1 MTDVPFPMLTTPG
14 QAPQV
19 AGGRLINCYPEPL
32 AATAG
37 KPNAYWRVAGL
48 SVFGTA
54 PSGVYRGGVQVAG
67 TFYGIFGNA
76 VYTWTSAGG
85 VGVALTGSVPG
96 TAFCWVAA
104 NQNVPPDVVIVVPGT
119 GAFIIAAGAV
129 SAYPGVVIGSPNS
142 VVFMSGFFLFTYG
155 SGTTFASDVNSTNIN
170 SINFATAQSKPDAL
184 YRPVPL
190 GNGQLLLCGANT
202 MEVWGPPINNLGYP
216 YSYIST
222 IYRGIPGPSAIAGN
236 EDGWGKGI
244 FFVGDDNKVSTL
256 TTYTPT
262 PISVP
267 DLDQLIEATKVG
279 VYVSRGHGM
288 VVVQSPS
295 WCWEYDTTLQSWHER
310 QSYLQSYWRGYQPI
324 NVFGNWLCGD
334 SLPGGSNLLKID
346 GSVRKEG
353 GQSDVQTLTVSGTPT
368 GGTFVL
374 SLAGNLSGT
383 IAFNATAAQ
392 VQTAL
397 SVVAAVTCSGGP
409 MPGTPV
415 VITFNSL
422 AAQSIFSLAINS
434 LTGGSSPTVAIAH
447 TVTGSAANPLK
458 MRIETGP
465 LGAFPK
471 SIRINSVELYMT
483 KGASI
488 ATGHDPDETNSMVEI
503 SMSRNGGQSW
513 SNPRQVPIGPQSIM
527 TRRARASIWGQAE
540 IQGVRWRF
548 DESAGLNFAFMGADM
563 LVDVLR

>member
-1 MTDVPFPMLTTPG
+1 MLTTPG

-54 PSGVYRGGVQVAG
+54 ASGVYRGGVQVAG
-67 TFYGIFGNA
+67 TFYGLYGST
-76 VYTWTSAGG
+76 VYTFTSAGG
-85 VGVALTGSVPG
+85 AGVALPGSIPG
-96 TAFCWVAA
+96 TQFCWFAA
-104 NQNVPPDVVIVVPGT
+104 NQNSPPDIAVVSPGI
-119 GAFIIAAGAV
+119 GAFVVTNPGGVA
-129 SAYPGVVIGSPNS
+129 AYPDPDVGSPDC
-142 VVFMSGFFLFTYG
+142 VVFLSGFFIFTYG
-155 SGTTFASDVNSTNIN
+155 SGTTIASDVNSTNIN
-170 SINFATAQSKPDAL
+170 PINFATAQSKADAL
-184 YRPVPL
+184 FRPIPL
-190 GNGQLLLCGANT
+190 PNGQLLLAGAFT
-202 MEVWGPPINNLGYP
+202 IEVWGPPINAAGYP
-216 YSYIST
+216 FSYIST

-256 TTYTPT
+256 TGYVPT
-262 PISVP
+262 PVSVP
-267 DLDQLIEATKVG
+267 DLDQLIEATIDKTTIKVG

-288 VVVQSPS
+288 VVVQSPI

-310 QSYLQSYWRGYQPI
+310 QSYLQTWWRGYQPI

-334 SLPGGSNLLKID
+334 TLGSNLLRLD
-346 GSVRKEG
+346 GTVRTEG
-353 GQSDVQTLTVSGTPT
+353 GQFDVQTLSVTGTPT
-368 GGTFVL
+368 GGSFTL
-374 SLAGNLSGT
+374 SIAGNFSGS
-383 IAFNATAAQ
+383 IAYNATAAQ

-397 SVVAAVTCSGGP
+397 FAVANMTCSGGP
-409 MPGTPV
+409 LPATPV
-415 VITFNSL
+415 TITFNRRSVQL
-422 AAQSIFSLAINS
+422 VFTLGSNA
-434 LTGGSSPTVAIAH
+434 LTGGSSPTAVIAH
-447 TVTGSAANPLK
+447 TITGFAADPLR

-471 SIRINSVELYMT
+471 AIRINSIELYMT

-488 ATGHDPDETNSMVEI
+488 AIGHDPDETNAMIEI
-503 SMSRNGGQSW
+503 SMSSNGGQSW
-513 SNPRQVPIGPQSIM
+513 SNPRQVPIGSQSIT

-548 DESAGLNFAFMGADM
+548 DESAGLNFGFMGADM
-563 LVDVLR
+563 LTDVLR